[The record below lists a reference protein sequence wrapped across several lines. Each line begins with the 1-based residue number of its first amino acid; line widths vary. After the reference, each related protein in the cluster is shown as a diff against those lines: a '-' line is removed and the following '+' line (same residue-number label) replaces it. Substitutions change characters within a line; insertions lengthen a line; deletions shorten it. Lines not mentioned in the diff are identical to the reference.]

1 MKIINEEIDEVNQ
14 KIAAL
19 RAKVNDEKAK
29 FNQQAERRDL
39 LERAWRNDK
48 SLQEIHVEVLQLMMS
63 ESIKIVENMELDTK
77 YQKAEIR
84 LKIRDAQINKLQEQ
98 IVYRDELIDEARRAL
113 KSAGLEANTL
123 HDERILNVQ
132 EIIYDHKTIFD
143 NGGLTSHRANDS
155 RIGNYPRGAGN
166 ASPRRDNYASN

>member
-1 MKIINEEIDEVNQ
+1 M
-14 KIAAL
+14 
-19 RAKVNDEKAK
+19 
-29 FNQQAERRDL
+29 
-39 LERAWRNDK
+39 
-48 SLQEIHVEVLQLMMS
+48 
-63 ESIKIVENMELDTK
+63 
-77 YQKAEIR
+77 
-84 LKIRDAQINKLQEQ
+84 
-98 IVYRDELIDEARRAL
+98 YRDELIDEARRAL